1 MGSCFS
7 CCRRREK
14 PTHPERKPLLSSST
28 DALQPPSNAF
38 EKVADVFAA
47 VHSGKF
53 PTQQQVSAALQKLL
67 RSELLSEE
75 DDNGIAGLNKS
86 LEADR
91 KKLVRDLREV
101 AEAVIQVGLEK
112 NGEQESSIL
121 LRLGLK

>member
-1 MGSCFS
+1 
-7 CCRRREK
+7 
-14 PTHPERKPLLSSST
+14 
-28 DALQPPSNAF
+28 
-38 EKVADVFAA
+38 
-47 VHSGKF
+47 
-53 PTQQQVSAALQKLL
+53 LQKLL